1 LRALVGFVQR
11 YLAEA
16 VSHRFAYDLRND
28 LYDRIQ
34 RLPFSYHDHA
44 QTGQLLSRVTEDVSS
59 IQRFVGFGLI
69 DLVNIAF
76 LAVGSVILLWRS
88 DARLT
93 LLALLPIPPLLA
105 YTVWFGWRIK
115 PKFYTID
122 QALGHLSS
130 TLQESLAGV
139 QVVKAFARE
148 EFEKER
154 FTGVN
159 RELYD
164 ARVDA
169 NRFFGTGFPLM
180 ALIISLSTA
189 IILWFGGQRVIGGQM
204 TLGQLVAFNSYVLLL
219 AVPVQRLGWVVNL
232 MGEASAGAQRMW
244 EVLDTQP
251 TIQSPPNAVDLPP
264 LSGRV
269 EFAHVSFRYAEG
281 SGASVNDVSF
291 VVEPNQVVALIGP
304 TGSGKSSI
312 INLIPRFYDVTAGRV
327 LVDGFD
333 VRNVNLKSLR
343 GQIGIVLQDTLL
355 FSATIRENIAY
366 GRENVAEEDVMAAA
380 QAAHAHEFI
389 LDLANDYDTVVGE
402 RGVTLSGGQKQRVA
416 IARALLIN
424 PRLLILDDS
433 MSSVDTQTE
442 YAIQQ
447 ALADLMQGRTTFVIA
462 QRLSTV
468 KRADQIFVLDQ
479 GRIVQRGKHDE
490 LLEQGGLYREIYDLQ
505 LRDQEQLRKEL
516 GWLTEPA

>member
-1 LRALVGFVQR
+1 
-11 YLAEA
+11 
-16 VSHRFAYDLRND
+16 
-28 LYDRIQ
+28 
-34 RLPFSYHDHA
+34 
-44 QTGQLLSRVTEDVSS
+44 
-59 IQRFVGFGLI
+59 
-69 DLVNIAF
+69 
-76 LAVGSVILLWRS
+76 
-88 DARLT
+88 
-93 LLALLPIPPLLA
+93 
-105 YTVWFGWRIK
+105 
-115 PKFYTID
+115 
-122 QALGHLSS
+122 
-130 TLQESLAGV
+130 
-139 QVVKAFARE
+139 
-148 EFEKER
+148 
-154 FTGVN
+154 
-159 RELYD
+159 
-164 ARVDA
+164 
-169 NRFFGTGFPLM
+169 
-180 ALIISLSTA
+180 
-189 IILWFGGQRVIGGQM
+189 
-204 TLGQLVAFNSYVLLL
+204 
-219 AVPVQRLGWVVNL
+219 VQRLGWVVNL

-251 TIQSPPNAVDLPP
+251 AIQSSPSAVELPP

-269 EFAHVSFRYAEG
+269 EFSHVSFRYAEG

-312 INLIPRFYDVTAGRV
+312 INLIPRVYDVTAGSV

-333 VRNVNLKSLR
+333 VRGVNLKRLR
-343 GQIGIVLQDTLL
+343 SQIGIVLQDTLL

-366 GRENVAEEDVMAAA
+366 GRANVAEADVIAAA
-380 QAAHAHEFI
+380 RAAHAHEFI
-389 LDLANDYDTVVGE
+389 MELPSGYDTVVGE

-479 GRIVQRGKHDE
+479 GRIIQRGKHDE